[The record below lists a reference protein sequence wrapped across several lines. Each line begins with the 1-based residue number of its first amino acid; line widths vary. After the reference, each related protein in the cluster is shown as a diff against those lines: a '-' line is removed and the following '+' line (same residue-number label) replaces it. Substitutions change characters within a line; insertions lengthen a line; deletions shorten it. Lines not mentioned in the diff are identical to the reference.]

1 MRRVRYVARLKSA
14 AAGEAGKSKA
24 VMSGESSLSVSV
36 SVSVSSK
43 RIGEQQ
49 QARGLL
55 ESLAGK
61 GEEEEQEKK
70 R

>member
-14 AAGEAGKSKA
+14 AAGEAGKTKA
-24 VMSGESSLSVSV
+24 VMSGESSSSV

>member
-14 AAGEAGKSKA
+14 AAGEAGRSKA
-24 VMSGESSLSVSV
+24 VMSGESSSSV

-43 RIGEQQ
+43 RIGEQQQ

>member
-24 VMSGESSLSVSV
+24 VMSGKSSSL
-36 SVSVSSK
+36 VSSK
-43 RIGEQQ
+43 RVGEQQ

-61 GEEEEQEKK
+61 GEEEEPEKK
-70 R
+70 